1 MDKMK
6 VFIDTSIFVD
16 CLRTNS
22 VTSSKDFLETLEG
35 SNNGFTSS
43 IVVAELSV
51 GAYLSKKTDALEKTL
66 KIIST
71 TSVIDLD
78 KEIAI
83 LGGKIYSNLIREGK
97 EIELNDC
104 LIAATAVS
112 YGIKKVVTRNI
123 DHFNKIKDLKAVTPE
138 ELDF

>member
-1 MDKMK
+1 MK

-16 CLRTNS
+16 CLRINP
-22 VTSSKDFLETLEG
+22 VGSSKNFLESLEG
-35 SNNGFTSS
+35 TDNGFTSS

-51 GAYLSKKTDALEKTL
+51 GAYLSKKRDALEKTL

-71 TSVIDLD
+71 TSVIYLD

-83 LGGKIYSNLIREGK
+83 LGGKIYSNLVREGK

-104 LIAATAVS
+104 LIAATALS
-112 YGIKKVVTRNI
+112 LGIKKIVTRNI
-123 DHFNKIKDLKAVTPE
+123 DHFNKITELKAVTPE
-138 ELDF
+138 DLD

>member
-1 MDKMK
+1 MK

-123 DHFNKIKDLKAVTPE
+123 DHFNKIKDLKNKTI
-138 ELDF
+138 

>member
-1 MDKMK
+1 M
-6 VFIDTSIFVD
+6 
-16 CLRTNS
+16 
-22 VTSSKDFLETLEG
+22 
-35 SNNGFTSS
+35 
-43 IVVAELSV
+43 
-51 GAYLSKKTDALEKTL
+51 DALEKTL

-71 TSVIDLD
+71 TSIIDLD

-83 LGGKIYSNLIREGK
+83 LGGKIYSNLVREGK

-104 LIAATAVS
+104 LIAATALS

-138 ELDF
+138 DLDF

>member
-1 MDKMK
+1 MK

-22 VTSSKDFLETLEG
+22 VTSSKDFLESLEG
-35 SNNGFTSS
+35 ANNGFTSS

-83 LGGKIYSNLIREGK
+83 LGGKIYSNLVREGK

-104 LIAATAVS
+104 LIAATALS
-112 YGIKKVVTRNI
+112 LGIKKIVTRNI
-123 DHFNKIKDLKAVTPE
+123 DHFNKIKELKAVTPE
-138 ELDF
+138 DLDF

>member
-1 MDKMK
+1 MK

-16 CLRTNS
+16 CLRANP
-22 VTSSKDFLETLEG
+22 VISSKDFLESLEG
-35 SNNGFTSS
+35 ENNGFTSS

-66 KIIST
+66 KIISA

>member
-1 MDKMK
+1 MK

>member
-1 MDKMK
+1 MK

-16 CLRTNS
+16 CLRINPIS
-22 VTSSKDFLETLEG
+22 SSKNFLESLEG
-35 SNNGFTSS
+35 TDNGFTSS

-66 KIIST
+66 GIIST
-71 TSVIDLD
+71 TSIINLD

-83 LGGKIYSNLIREGK
+83 LGGKIYSNLVREGK

-104 LIAATAVS
+104 LIAATALS

-123 DHFNKIKDLKAVTPE
+123 NHFNKIKELKAVTPE
-138 ELDF
+138 DMDF